1 MDAAQMNPFE
11 FRYNELRALVVPL
24 IFVISIGVSFLSVWA
39 TQVFGFLRS
48 WFAQCCCGFSYAAM
62 QANKPY
68 LAGLWWLVDLFVCH
82 T

>member
-39 TQVFGFLRS
+39 TQVFWLLAFLVR
-48 WFAQCCCGFSYAAM
+48 
-62 QANKPY
+62 PV
-68 LAGLWWLVDLFVCH
+68 LLRVLLRRDAG
-82 T
+82 